1 MAEDISKKSTGEN
14 EAKLKALREERGDII
29 DRNKE
34 LLKKQNSETGLI
46 KKCLKDGSKTIPELS
61 KETGLKSDL
70 VLYYVSTMKKF
81 GEISEAGHEKGYFR
95 YSLVEKKKAVKKS
108 AKK

>member
-1 MAEDISKKSTGEN
+1 MANESSEKSANDGKE
-14 EAKLKALREERGDII
+14 KLKALKEERSNII
-29 DRNKE
+29 ERNKE

-46 KKCLKDGSKTIPELS
+46 KKSLKEGSRTIPEMA

-70 VLYYVSTMKKF
+70 ILYYVSAMKKF
-81 GEISEAGHEKGYFR
+81 GEIAEAGHAGGYFK
-95 YSLVEKKKAVKKS
+95 YSLVEKKKA

>member
-1 MAEDISKKSTGEN
+1 MAKDSSEKSTN
-14 EAKLKALREERGDII
+14 DNKAKLKALREERSDII
-29 DRNKE
+29 ARNKE

-46 KKCLKDGSKTIPELS
+46 KKGLKDGSRTIPELA

-70 VLYYVSTMKKF
+70 ILYYVSTMKKF
-81 GEISEAGHEKGYFR
+81 GEINEAGHAGGYFK
-95 YSLVEKKKAVKKS
+95 YSLVEKKKA